1 MRPFRSALK
10 SRRQRAGDQKP
21 FAMFMK
27 NPLTVVPTNVAQLT
41 TVIDIKTNMRAY
53 SIAVAPD
60 SSARSAIKTERT
72 RSIITMIPGG
82 MLLLLE
88 SKTVFGSSQGRCP
101 NAAGLGNDQ
110 GLERSSMWVGSLET
124 SAFFPCVNAFCRLSG

>member
-60 SSARSAIKTERT
+60 SSARSAKRAERI
-72 RSIITMIPGG
+72 RSILAAIPGG
-82 MLLLLE
+82 MRLLLE
-88 SKTVFGSSQGRCP
+88 RKTVFGPSRSTCP
-101 NAAGLGNDQ
+101 SAAGLGNDQ
-110 GLERSSMWVGSLET
+110 GHERSSVWVVSPEI
-124 SAFFPCVNAFCRLSG
+124 SAFLPVDAFCRFVG